1 MGRVELRAF
10 GSLQKIFTARGWGFP
25 AAVEIFPGETPQSL
39 MERLGIPA
47 EEVEA
52 VFINGRVERKDCPL
66 QDGDRVALVPAGI
79 PSVHRVML
87 GFYGKR

>member
-1 MGRVELRAF
+1 MARVELRAF
-10 GSLQKIFTARGWGFP
+10 GSLMNIFSARGWTFP
-25 AAVEIFPGETPQSL
+25 AEVEIFPGETPGTL
-39 MERLGIPA
+39 MERLGIPP

-52 VFINGRVERKDCPL
+52 VFVNGRVERKDCPL
-66 QDGDRVALVPAGI
+66 QDGDRVAFVPAGI